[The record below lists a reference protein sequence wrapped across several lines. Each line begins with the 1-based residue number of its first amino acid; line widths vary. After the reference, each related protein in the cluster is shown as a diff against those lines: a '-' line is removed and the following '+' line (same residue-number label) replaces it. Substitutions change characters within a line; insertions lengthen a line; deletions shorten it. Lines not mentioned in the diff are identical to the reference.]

1 MLTFD
6 SEKNEQDMKT
16 YNVTTETL
24 TDLKRGD
31 HKAFDVVFLS
41 YFDKVKRFIAGL
53 VRSEDDAEDLA
64 QDVFAKLWTERE
76 TIDIQSSFKSFL
88 YVMSRNAA
96 YNYLKH
102 KLVQANYANE
112 YVQREE
118 MDTPEE
124 LVFAKEIELLIEMA
138 LCRMPEKRSEIYRL
152 SRNKGLST
160 DEIAA
165 RLNISRKTVENNLTL
180 ALKEI
185 RKIILLSIVFF
196 I

>member
-1 MLTFD
+1 V
-6 SEKNEQDMKT
+6 KT
-16 YNVTTETL
+16 YNVTDETL
-24 TDLKRGD
+24 EDLKRGD
-31 HKAFDVVFLS
+31 HKAFEAVFLF
-41 YFDKVKRFIAGL
+41 YFDKVKRFMAGL

-64 QDVFAKLWTERE
+64 QDVFAKLWTVRE
-76 TIDIQSSFKSFL
+76 TINTQSSFNAFL
-88 YVMSRNAA
+88 YTMSRNTA

-102 KLVQANYANE
+102 KLVQTDYANE
-112 YVQREE
+112 YIQREE
-118 MDTPEE
+118 TDTPDE
-124 LVFAKEIELLIEMA
+124 LMFAKEMELLIEMA

-152 SRNKGLST
+152 SRNEGLSN

-180 ALKEI
+180 ALREI